1 MASLSGLDDLVQDSE
16 QGEVRMWFPSMSI
29 FSHSCSPNTEAL
41 ARTKHGL
48 ALSATRVSRVMMM
61 MMMMM
66 MMIVMITEDQGW
78 RGADSG
84 LHESVGEWCGQETG
98 PGEELVL
105 RVQV

>member
-1 MASLSGLDDLVQDSE
+1 MYVFRTNACSTVASLSGLDDLVQDSE

-61 MMMMM
+61 MMMIMMMLKMMM

-84 LHESVGEWCGQETG
+84 LHESVGE
-98 PGEELVL
+98 
-105 RVQV
+105 

>member
-1 MASLSGLDDLVQDSE
+1 MYVFRTNACSTVASLSGLDDLVQDSE

-66 MMIVMITEDQGW
+66 MMMLMMMMMMAYSQNCYG
-78 RGADSG
+78 GF
-84 LHESVGEWCGQETG
+84 C
-98 PGEELVL
+98 
-105 RVQV
+105 

>member
-16 QGEVRMWFPSMSI
+16 QGKVRMWFPSMSI

-48 ALSATRVSRVMMM
+48 ALSATRVSGVMMM
-61 MMMMM
+61 MMMMLKM
-66 MMIVMITEDQGW
+66 MMIMLIMIIVMITEDQGW

-84 LHESVGEWCGQETG
+84 LHECVGEWSG
-98 PGEELVL
+98 
-105 RVQV
+105 

>member
-16 QGEVRMWFPSMSI
+16 QGKVRMWFPSMSI

-66 MMIVMITEDQGW
+66 MMKMMMMMMMLMMMMIIVMITEDQGW

-84 LHESVGEWCGQETG
+84 LHESVGE
-98 PGEELVL
+98 
-105 RVQV
+105 